1 MFLMSDALAVAILG
15 SIEPALFRLGDMSI
29 VLGFIHRLTLGNVG
43 IMGLVAS
50 RLLAGHA
57 A

>member
-43 IMGLVAS
+43 IMGLVDY
-50 RLLAGHA
+50 RVVD
-57 A
+57 